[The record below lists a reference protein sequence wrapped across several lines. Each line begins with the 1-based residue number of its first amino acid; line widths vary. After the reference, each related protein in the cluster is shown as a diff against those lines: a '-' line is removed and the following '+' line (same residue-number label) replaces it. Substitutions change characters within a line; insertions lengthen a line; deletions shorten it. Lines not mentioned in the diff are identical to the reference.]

1 LSAWALRIACAT
13 AFALLC
19 CGTAWADD
27 GAPQSEPADPAALKI
42 AVLRFDETAAPG
54 SADLELAAMLSR
66 RLTQRLPGG
75 VVEPA
80 TLDAL
85 AEPGPEARDV
95 RTWAEEAGV
104 DAVVFGRTSPGE
116 GGTGL
121 AVDVRSGHSG
131 VTSASYEVTLVAG
144 ADPETAVDGLAD
156 SILSGLG
163 YTAPGAPAALAVAL
177 EEPEGS
183 SLTVLRKGEAISI
196 RSDELEVTQD
206 GDQRHLVFSHAVRV
220 EQGDV
225 KLETDRLD
233 AYYKAGESQPDRL
246 VAQGSVQVVQGD
258 RRARCDTATFYNEDR
273 RVTCKGHAELQQGC
287 DLVRGEEIQFDL
299 REERVRVVGAASVVI
314 QSGEASDG
322 CAGDGS

>member
-1 LSAWALRIACAT
+1 
-13 AFALLC
+13 
-19 CGTAWADD
+19 
-27 GAPQSEPADPAALKI
+27 
-42 AVLRFDETAAPG
+42 
-54 SADLELAAMLSR
+54 MLSR
-66 RLTQRLPGG
+66 LLTERLPNG

-80 TLDAL
+80 TLGAL
-85 AEPGPEARDV
+85 AEPNPEARDV
-95 RTWAEEAGV
+95 RAWAEQAGV
-104 DAVVFGRTSPGE
+104 DAVVFGRTSPAE

-144 ADPETAVDGLAD
+144 ADPESAVAGLAE

-163 YTAPGAPAALAVAL
+163 YAAPGAPAALAGAP

-206 GDQRHLVFSHAVRV
+206 GDERHLVFSHAVRV

-246 VAQGSVQVVQGD
+246 VASGSVQVVHGD
-258 RRARCDTATFYNEDR
+258 RQARCDTATFYNEER
-273 RVTCKGHAELQQGC
+273 RVTCRGHAELQQGC

-314 QSGEASDG
+314 QGGKASDG
-322 CAGDGS
+322 CTGDGS

>member
-1 LSAWALRIACAT
+1 LTARAVRIARAAT
-13 AFALLC
+13 AALLC
-19 CGTAWADD
+19 CGIAWAED
-27 GAPQSEPADPAALKI
+27 GVPESVAADPAPLRI
-42 AVLRFDETAAPG
+42 AVVRFDETSAPG
-54 SADLELAAMLSR
+54 SADLDLAASLSR
-66 RLTQRLPGG
+66 FLTQRLPNG

-80 TLDAL
+80 ALDVL
-85 AEPGPEARDV
+85 REPNPEARDV
-95 RTWAEEAGV
+95 RAWAEQAGF
-104 DAVVFGRTSPGE
+104 DAVVFGRTSTGE

-131 VTSASYEVTLVAG
+131 VTSASYEVTLLAG
-144 ADPETAVDGLAD
+144 TDPETAVDGLAE

-163 YTAPGAPAALAVAL
+163 YTAPGAPAALAAAP

-206 GDQRHLVFSHAVRV
+206 GDERHLVFSHAVRV

-246 VAQGSVQVVQGD
+246 VARGSVQVVHGERQ
-258 RRARCDTATFYNEDR
+258 ARCDTATFYNEER

-314 QSGEASDG
+314 QGGKVSDG
-322 CAGDGS
+322 CTGDES